1 MTLERWLIIMSKIEV
16 KIEDNKTGYISEPV
30 DIEEFITNPYDIAF
44 VFKED
49 EGKSILP
56 YKDFQYNIE
65 DFNIHVTVNVKE
77 FTKDEEIQDN

>member
-16 KIEDNKTGYISEPV
+16 KIKDNKTGYISEPV
-30 DIEEFITNPYDIAF
+30 SIVEFIVNPYDINF
-44 VFKED
+44 VFKEE

-65 DFNIHVTVNVKE
+65 DFNIHVTVNEKE

>member
-1 MTLERWLIIMSKIEV
+1 MSKIEV
-16 KIEDNKTGYISEPV
+16 KIKDKETGYISEPV
-30 DIEEFITNPYDIAF
+30 DIKEFILNPYDIVF

-65 DFNIHVTVNVKE
+65 DFHVYVTVNEKE

>member
-1 MTLERWLIIMSKIEV
+1 MSKVEV
-16 KIEDNKTGYISEPV
+16 TIKDKETGYISEPV
-30 DIEEFITNPYDIAF
+30 DIREFIINPYDIVF

-65 DFNIHVTVNVKE
+65 DFNVYVTVNEKE
-77 FTKDEEIQDN
+77 FTKDEKIQDN